1 MLEITFVQFELQ
13 KSFLALISWCC
24 CLSEQWGPQS
34 TVWNSPCLGRNLR
47 SKEPSSLWR
56 FASLWKGT
64 PVSLQFIA
72 IPPASSR
79 GWGRVGREKMTSIF
93 YCRST
98 SFRIW
103 FILKG
108 CRLIFLALIFLLFV
122 WIYFVIFHLLAWWTS
137 ARRMQLWW
145 QHTDRESERFAQCLS
160 HPNGSGG
167 LGIKGKLF

>member
-1 MLEITFVQFELQ
+1 MYNLSSK

-56 FASLWKGT
+56 FASFCKDIW
-64 PVSLQFIA
+64 VSLQFIA
-72 IPPASSR
+72 SPPASSR
-79 GWGRVGREKMTSIF
+79 GGGRVGREKMTSIF
-93 YCRST
+93 YFRSA
-98 SFRIW
+98 SFGIW
-103 FILKG
+103 CISHLSCLDF
-108 CRLIFLALIFLLFV
+108 FLFE
-122 WIYFVIFHLLAWWTS
+122 WICFVIFHLLAWWTS

-145 QHTDRESERFAQCLS
+145 QHTDRESARFAQCFS
-160 HPNGSGG
+160 HPNGIGG

>member
-1 MLEITFVQFELQ
+1 MYNLSSK

-56 FASLWKGT
+56 FASLCKDIL
-64 PVSLQFIA
+64 VSLQFIA
-72 IPPASSR
+72 SPPASSR
-79 GWGRVGREKMTSIF
+79 GGGRVGQEKMTSIF
-93 YCRST
+93 YFRSA
-98 SFRIW
+98 S
-103 FILKG
+103 
-108 CRLIFLALIFLLFV
+108 LFP
-122 WIYFVIFHLLAWWTS
+122 IYFVIFHLLAWWTS

-160 HPNGSGG
+160 HPNGIGG

>member
-1 MLEITFVQFELQ
+1 MYNLSSK

-56 FASLWKGT
+56 FASLCKDIL
-64 PVSLQFIA
+64 VSLQFIA
-72 IPPASSR
+72 SPPASSR
-79 GWGRVGREKMTSIF
+79 GGGRVGQEKMTSIF
-93 YCRST
+93 YFRSA
-98 SFRIW
+98 S
-103 FILKG
+103 
-108 CRLIFLALIFLLFV
+108 LFP
-122 WIYFVIFHLLAWWTS
+122 IYFVIFHLLAWWTS

-145 QHTDRESERFAQCLS
+145 QHTDRESERFAQCFS
-160 HPNGSGG
+160 HPNGIGG